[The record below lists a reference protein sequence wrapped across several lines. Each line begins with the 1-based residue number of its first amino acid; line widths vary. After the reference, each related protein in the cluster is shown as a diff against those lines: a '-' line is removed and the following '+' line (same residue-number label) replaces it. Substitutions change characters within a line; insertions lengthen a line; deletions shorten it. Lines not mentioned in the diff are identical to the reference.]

1 MPSVSVNGIETYYE
15 RSGSGHPIVFIH
27 GSGWDSRQW
36 TPQLTALAEDYEV
49 ICYDVRGHGKTGGS
63 DADSVSFAT
72 FAADLK
78 AFIEALELEDPTLVG
93 LSMGGRIGHVCAA
106 AYPELPGSI
115 VTYEAPVRLEPLSL
129 SLSRRLLMQIHR
141 TVYRFIGPY
150 RAYQLYN
157 WYRHRF
163 GDVEGEEFDP
173 AIDELGM
180 TKNEYIRDAIRRVD
194 AAEQLKHMESFGE
207 EVDTPSEVS
216 VPALVLTGDGASSFN
231 IEAAEQ
237 LVAEIPN
244 ARRETIPD
252 AGHAGNLDNPEAFN
266 KKLREFIST
275 VHAIDSTI
283 PE

>member
-15 RSGSGHPIVFIH
+15 RRGSGHPIVFIH

-36 TPQLTALAEDYEV
+36 TPQLTAFAEDYDV

-63 DADSVSFAT
+63 DADSVTFDT

-78 AFIEALELEDPTLVG
+78 ALVETLELEDPTLVG
-93 LSMGGRIGHVCAA
+93 LSMGGRIAHVCAA

-115 VTYEAPVRLEPLSL
+115 VTYEAPVRLEPLSP

-141 TVYRFIGPY
+141 TVYRYIGPY
-150 RAYQLYN
+150 WAYQLFN

-163 GDVEGEEFDP
+163 GDVED
-173 AIDELGM
+173 DESNVTIAGLGM
-180 TKNEYIRDAIRRVD
+180 SKEEYIRDAIGRVET
-194 AAEQLKHMESFGE
+194 AEQLKLMKSFGE
-207 EVDTPSEVS
+207 EIDTPSEVS
-216 VPALVLTGDGASSFN
+216 IPSLVLTGDGANSFN

-237 LVAEIPN
+237 LVAEIPD
-244 ARRETIPD
+244 ARRETISD
-252 AGHAGNLDNPEAFN
+252 AGHAGNLDKPDAFN
-266 KKLREFIST
+266 QKLREFIST
-275 VHAIDSTI
+275 VHPVDSKI